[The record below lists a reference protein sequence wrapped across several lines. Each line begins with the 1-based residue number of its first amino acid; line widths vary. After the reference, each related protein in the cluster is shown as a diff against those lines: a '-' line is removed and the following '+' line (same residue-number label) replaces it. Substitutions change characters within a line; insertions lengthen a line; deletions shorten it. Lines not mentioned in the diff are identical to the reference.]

1 MKHED
6 IRVTR
11 TRQSIVN
18 AYVSLA
24 EQKNPDDITIQEIA
38 KEAMINRATFY
49 AHFKDKQD
57 LDDYI
62 FKQTMSIF
70 TPLRNKKLYANKLII
85 RTLLEHN
92 VAKVLADCQKNR
104 GALLLI
110 LDTNQTYALIN
121 KMKPL
126 LAANVT
132 DVMHRLGINDDSDIP
147 LDLALTYLLNV
158 FIGILQ
164 WWLHTDNEISAKHL
178 AHLFIEIFTEGP
190 MKVLGIKATDE
201 K

>member
-18 AYVSLA
+18 AYVDLA
-24 EQKNPDDITIQEIA
+24 TTNRPDTITIQQIA
-38 KEAMINRATFY
+38 NKAMINRATFY
-49 AHFKDKQD
+49 THFKDKQD

-62 FKQTMSIF
+62 FRQAMGIF
-70 TPLRNKKLYANKLII
+70 KPLRNKKLYANRLII
-85 RTLLEHN
+85 RTALERN
-92 VAKVLADCQKNR
+92 VAKVLSECQAHR
-104 GALLLI
+104 DELMLI
-110 LDTNQTYALIN
+110 LGSYQTYQLIE

-126 LAANVT
+126 LAANLT
-132 DVMHRLGINDDSDIP
+132 DVLDRLGVNDNSEIP

-158 FIGILQ
+158 FVGILQ
-164 WWLHTDNEISAKHL
+164 WWLHTNNEISAKRL

-190 MKVLGIKATDE
+190 MKVLGIKAT

>member
-38 KEAMINRATFY
+38 KKAMINRATFY

-132 DVMHRLGINDDSDIP
+132 DVMQRLGINDNSDIP

-164 WWLHTDNEISAKHL
+164 WWLHTDNEISAKYL

>member
-18 AYVSLA
+18 AYVDLA
-24 EQKNPDDITIQEIA
+24 TTNRPDTITIQQIA
-38 KEAMINRATFY
+38 NKAMINRATFY

-62 FKQTMSIF
+62 FRQAMGIF
-70 TPLRNKKLYANKLII
+70 KPLRNKRLYANRLII
-85 RTLLEHN
+85 RTALERN
-92 VAKVLADCQKNR
+92 VAKVLSECQAHRNE
-104 GALLLI
+104 LMLI
-110 LDTNQTYALIN
+110 LESYQTYQLIE

-126 LAANVT
+126 LAANLT
-132 DVMHRLGINDDSDIP
+132 DVLDRLGVNDNSEIP

-158 FIGILQ
+158 FVGILQ
-164 WWLHTDNEISAKHL
+164 WWLHTNNEISAKRL

-190 MKVLGIKATDE
+190 MKVLGIKAT

>member
-18 AYVSLA
+18 AYVDLA
-24 EQKNPDDITIQEIA
+24 TTNQPDTITIQQIA
-38 KEAMINRATFY
+38 NKAMINRATFY

-62 FKQTMSIF
+62 FRQAMGIF
-70 TPLRNKKLYANKLII
+70 KPLRNKRLYANRLII
-85 RTLLEHN
+85 RTALERN
-92 VAKVLADCQKNR
+92 VARVLSECQVHRNE
-104 GALLLI
+104 LMLI
-110 LDTNQTYALIN
+110 LGSYQTYQLIE

-126 LAANVT
+126 LAANLT
-132 DVMHRLGINDDSDIP
+132 DVLDRLGVNDNSEIP

-158 FIGILQ
+158 FVGILQ
-164 WWLHTDNEISAKHL
+164 WWLHTNNEISAKRL

-190 MKVLGIKATDE
+190 MKVLGIKATR
-201 K
+201 

>member
-18 AYVSLA
+18 AYVDLA
-24 EQKNPDDITIQEIA
+24 TTNRPDTITIQQIA
-38 KEAMINRATFY
+38 NKAMINRATFY

-62 FKQTMSIF
+62 FRQAMGIF
-70 TPLRNKKLYANKLII
+70 KPLRNKKLYANRLII
-85 RTLLEHN
+85 RTALERN
-92 VAKVLADCQKNR
+92 VAKVLSECQAHR
-104 GALLLI
+104 DELMLI
-110 LDTNQTYALIN
+110 LGSYQTYQLIE

-126 LAANVT
+126 LAANLT
-132 DVMHRLGINDDSDIP
+132 DVLDRLGVNDNSEIP

-158 FIGILQ
+158 FVGILQ
-164 WWLHTDNEISAKHL
+164 WWLHTNNEISAKRL

-190 MKVLGIKATDE
+190 MKVLGIKAT